1 MSLKLAPRQDIIKQ
15 MRRNRKNRQNRS
27 IFLLLVA
34 LGFVFFLTSR
44 SEREKAP
51 TAKRPATKL
60 AKTVAA
66 PALPK
71 YPMTLVSWFQFSDA
85 GALNDW
91 EEKVFKGRVL
101 YTVEKYDT
109 LSFVQAKSDASAS
122 ALYYKVDLD
131 PQKAPIIS
139 WRWRVEKFPEKS
151 KPENLESQDEHDF
164 AARVYVIFPTFF
176 VMNSKVLEYIWA
188 KDLPAGTRGT
198 SPYSRHIKLMVLET
212 GPAKK
217 GEWRAEERDIIAD
230 YIKAFGEPPSKDIGA
245 ISFMTNAEHTG
256 TSAEAMYD
264 DIKLGYKDE
273 KPGGLL

>member
-1 MSLKLAPRQDIIKQ
+1 MHKNDKARQG
-15 MRRNRKNRQNRS
+15 RLL
-27 IFLLLVA
+27 FLLLVV
-34 LGFVFFLTSR
+34 LGLVLLVSSQ
-44 SEREKAP
+44 SEREKTAE
-51 TAKRPATKL
+51 AKRPAVKKVK
-60 AKTVAA
+60 AVAV
-66 PALPK
+66 PTPSK
-71 YPMTLVSWFQFSDA
+71 YPMTLVSWFPFSDSE
-85 GALNDW
+85 ALRDW

-101 YTVEKYDT
+101 YTVEKDNI

-122 ALYYKVDLD
+122 ALYYKVSLD

-139 WRWRVEKFPEKS
+139 WRWRVEKFPEKT
-151 KPENLESQDEHDF
+151 KPENIESQDEHDF

-176 VMNSKVLEYIWA
+176 VTNSKVLEYIWA

-217 GEWRAEERDIIAD
+217 GEWRTEERDIIAD
-230 YIKAFGEPPSKDIGA
+230 YIKAFGEPPNKDVGA
-245 ISFMTNAEHTG
+245 VSFMTNAEHTG

-273 KPGGLL
+273 KAGGRL

>member
-1 MSLKLAPRQDIIKQ
+1 MTFISRQNIIKQ
-15 MRRNRKNRQNRS
+15 MHKDNKARQGRLL
-27 IFLLLVA
+27 FLLLLV
-34 LGFVFFLTSR
+34 LGLVFLLTSQ
-44 SEREKAP
+44 SEREKSA
-51 TAKRPATKL
+51 AVKRPVIK
-60 AKTVAA
+60 AKAVAA
-66 PALPK
+66 PATPK
-71 YPMTLVSWFQFSDA
+71 YPMMLVSWFPFSDA
-85 GALNDW
+85 QALRDW

-101 YTVEKYDT
+101 YTVEKDKT

-122 ALYYKVDLD
+122 ALYYKVSLD

-139 WRWRVEKFPEKS
+139 WKWRVEKFPEKT

-188 KDLPAGTRGT
+188 KDLPAGARGT

-212 GPAKK
+212 GPAKA
-217 GEWRAEERDIIAD
+217 GEWRTEERDIIAD
-230 YIKAFGEPPSKDIGA
+230 YIKAFGEPPNKDIGA
-245 ISFMTNAEHTG
+245 VSFMTNAEHTG

-273 KPGGLL
+273 KAGGHL